1 MLPVPMKGSYINLPG
16 AAYIHRVEIGR
27 KKRDI
32 HINTRAWFA
41 IRRDISAS
49 IEVFP

>member
-16 AAYIHRVEIGR
+16 AAYIHRVEMETGR
-27 KKRDI
+27 WDI
-32 HINTRAWFA
+32 HVHTRAWFA

>member
-16 AAYIHRVEIGR
+16 AAYIHRVRIGIKQR
-27 KKRDI
+27 SI
-32 HINTRAWFA
+32 HVHTRAWFA